1 MKIERITYQHMEGS
15 RIGEDNICP
24 ITKLPCD
31 DECCPPGA
39 ICNLSNDNISKPEP

>member
-1 MKIERITYQHMEGS
+1 MGEEL

-39 ICNLSNDNISKPEP
+39 ICNLVGNDISPITPIETIE

>member
-1 MKIERITYQHMEGS
+1 MLPEQDL
-15 RIGEDNICP
+15 RIGDDNICP

-39 ICNLSNDNISKPEP
+39 ICNLLGDGTKVIQTQNEE